1 MRGAIYQAAVHRHAA
16 HEKRGRIPPIAL
28 ERANAMSADVYDIDC
43 LVIGAGVV
51 GLACAAELARR
62 GRDVLVAEATGGIG
76 NGISSRNSEVI
87 HAGLYY
93 PTGSLRHRM
102 CVAGR
107 RKLYDYL
114 SARGVGHRKIGKLV
128 VATAAA
134 EEIQIAALYERAQAN
149 DVENVVLLS
158 GADARAMEPNLACV
172 SALLSPETG
181 LVDSHGYM
189 LALVGDIESAG
200 GALAFESRV
209 LGGETR
215 GGGWEIRF
223 GGAEPMTVRCRAIVN
238 AAGLEATRVARAI
251 GVDAPTLTLA
261 KGSYFGCVGR
271 PAFSRLIYPAPVDG
285 GLGVHLTVDLAGRMR
300 FGPDVEWLDETD
312 PAKVDYAVDPGRA
325 ESFYAA
331 IRRYWPALPDG
342 ALTPDYSGCRPK
354 LSRRGEPAAD
364 FRIDGPETHGPPGL
378 VNLFGIESPGLTS
391 SLAIAED
398 VASRL
403 S

>member
-1 MRGAIYQAAVHRHAA
+1 
-16 HEKRGRIPPIAL
+16 
-28 ERANAMSADVYDIDC
+28 MSADVYDIDC

-51 GLACAAELARR
+51 GLACAAELGRR
-62 GRDVLVAEATGGIG
+62 GREVLVAEATGGVG

-93 PTGSLRHRM
+93 PTDSLRHRL

-107 RKLYDYL
+107 RQLYDYL
-114 SARGVGHRKIGKLV
+114 AARGVGHRKIGKLV
-128 VATAAA
+128 VATSPA
-134 EEIQIAALYERAQAN
+134 EEQQIAALHDRARAN

-158 GADARAMEPNLACV
+158 GEQARAMEPNLACV

-189 LALVGDIESAG
+189 LALVGDIEATG
-200 GALAFESRV
+200 GALVFETPV
-209 LGGETR
+209 LGGDIR
-215 GGGWEIRF
+215 KDGFEIRF
-223 GGAEPMTVRCRAIVN
+223 GGAEPMRIRCRAVVN
-238 AAGLEATRVARAI
+238 AAGLDATRLAQML
-251 GVDAPTLTLA
+251 GVDAPALTLA
-261 KGSYFGCVGR
+261 KGSYFGCVGK

-312 PAKVDYAVDPGRA
+312 PAKVDYAVDPARA
-325 ESFYAA
+325 DSFYAA

-364 FRIDGPETHGPPGL
+364 FRIDGPEAHGTDSL
-378 VNLFGIESPGLTS
+378 VNLYGIESPGLTS
-391 SLAIAED
+391 SLAIAVE
-398 VASRL
+398 AATRL
-403 S
+403 T